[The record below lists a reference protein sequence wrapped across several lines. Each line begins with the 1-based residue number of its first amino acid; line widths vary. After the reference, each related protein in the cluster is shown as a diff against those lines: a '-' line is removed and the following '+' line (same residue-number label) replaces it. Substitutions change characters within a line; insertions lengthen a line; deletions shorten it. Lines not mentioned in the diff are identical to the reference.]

1 MRSATRKS
9 PAIIKGREAQTSPQP
24 VLTGPK
30 AMLGGTRDGASGRA
44 PRSQPEIK
52 LRRNG
57 ELIEAIEITCPCG
70 NHMVI
75 ECLYDPT
82 IAEVTP

>member
-1 MRSATRKS
+1 MRNRPS
-9 PAIIKGREAQTSPQP
+9 IIKQEKAQPSAQP

-30 AMLGGTRDGASGRA
+30 ATLGGRGPDGSAVT
-44 PRSQPEIK
+44 QPDIK
-52 LRRNG
+52 LKKTG
-57 ELIEAIEITCPCG
+57 DLIEAIEITCPCG

-75 ECLYDPT
+75 ECLYDPR

>member
-1 MRSATRKS
+1 MRKN
-9 PAIIKGREAQTSPQP
+9 PPIIKGGQAEPAQSS

-30 AMLGGTRDGASGRA
+30 ALVGAKDGTTSSRGRA
-44 PRSQPEIK
+44 IPEIA
-52 LRRNG
+52 LRKQG
-57 ELIEAIEITCPCG
+57 DLIEAIEITCPCG

-82 IAEVTP
+82 TAEVTP